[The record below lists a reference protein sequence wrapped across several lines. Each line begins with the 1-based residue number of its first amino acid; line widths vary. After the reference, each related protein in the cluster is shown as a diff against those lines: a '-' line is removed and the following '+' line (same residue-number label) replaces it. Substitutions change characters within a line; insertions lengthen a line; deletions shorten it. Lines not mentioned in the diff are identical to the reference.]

1 MTNFKLNNGEKVKS
15 SISGFQGLIT
25 ARADHLNGCNR
36 YWVQPPVDKDG
47 KMQEGMWFDE
57 GELERVAVAELS
69 RTNNDRGGFPSKIK

>member
-47 KMQEGMWFDE
+47 KMQDGSWFDE
-57 GELERVAVAELS
+57 GELERVAAAELP
-69 RTNNDRGGFPSKIK
+69 RTNSNRGGFPSKIK